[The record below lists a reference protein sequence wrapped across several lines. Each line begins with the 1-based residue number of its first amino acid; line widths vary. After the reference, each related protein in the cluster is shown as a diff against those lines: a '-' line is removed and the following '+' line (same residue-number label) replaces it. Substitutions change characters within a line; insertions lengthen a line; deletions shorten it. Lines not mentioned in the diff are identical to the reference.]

1 MQIIEDRRNL
11 HRIPELQWNLPETAA
26 YVRKALENLNCR
38 VFSPVGDAVCAF
50 FDFGAEEAIAFRA
63 DMDALPI
70 EEKSDAAYISTHP
83 GKMHACGHDGHTA
96 ILLEL
101 ARRLDKKEKLPT
113 MCCWSSSRRRNPPAA
128 LRSSA
133 IPACWSSTG

>member
-11 HRIPELQWNLPETAA
+11 HRIPELQWNLPRTAQ
-26 YVRKALENLNCR
+26 YVRESLERLGCR

-70 EEKSDAAYISTHP
+70 EEKTGLPFVSTHP
-83 GKMHACGHDGHTA
+83 GKMHACGHDGHMA

-101 ARRLDKKEKLPT
+101 AAALVRRRSCPI
-113 MCCWSSSRRRNPPAA
+113 MCC
-128 LRSSA
+128 
-133 IPACWSSTG
+133 